1 MFDEDGLPQNPKKP
15 SKTVTLEMAK
25 EIWRLKKEGHLQSRI
40 AAVVDVN
47 PGRVSEVLT
56 GKKFP
61 EAGPN
66 GNPQGSL
73 F

>member
-1 MFDEDGLPQNPKKP
+1 MFDKNGLPDNPRKP
-15 SKTVTLEMAK
+15 SKSVTLEMAK
-25 EIWRLKKEGHLQSRI
+25 EMWRLKQQGHLQSRI

-61 EAGPN
+61 EAKPGSD
-66 GNPQGSL
+66 PQGAL